1 MDEAKLKKYNIA
13 IAGVGVI
20 GSELLN
26 YINNKL
32 DNQEN
37 NQVQKIVTH
46 ISTRKERNIKNL
58 EWVDNPLKLLEIDD
72 INLIIELIGGAN
84 GIAYELVK
92 NSLKKGKNIVTA
104 NKALIAEHGNE
115 LFNIAKDN
123 NCTLFFE
130 AAVGGALPIIK
141 LLNDNLSNNNIK
153 KISGILNGTCNFIL
167 SKMEEEN
174 YDFDKA
180 LKIAQEKGFA
190 EPDPYLDISAIDAAH
205 KIAIISSLAFNTEI
219 SFDNVKINSIE
230 NITSDIIKIAKNQNY
245 SVKLLAVAIN
255 TNNKIIQY
263 VRPCFIGKNHNLKNI
278 NKALNSVNI
287 ESDPALM
294 TNIIGHGAG
303 SKPTTSALL
312 SDIND
317 AIRNIKHYYNF
328 NNKNIYCNEL
338 DIEQRFIAIAKDNIE
353 LESITS
359 KLDELNIIYSI
370 SDYQN
375 NKIIKFK
382 TKNFSDSY
390 NINHQNIFEIH
401 E

>member
-1 MDEAKLKKYNIA
+1 MDEEKLKKYNIA

-46 ISTRKERNIKNL
+46 ISTRKKRNVDNV

-92 NSLKKGKNIVTA
+92 SSLKKGKNIVTA

-115 LFNIAKDN
+115 LFNLAKEN
-123 NCTLFFE
+123 NCSLFFE

-174 YDFDKA
+174 YDFNQA
-180 LKIAQEKGFA
+180 LKIAQDKGFA

-205 KIAIISSLAFNTEI
+205 KIAIISSLAFNTKI

-230 NITSDIIKIAKNQNY
+230 NITSDIIQIAKNQNY
-245 SVKLLAVAIN
+245 SVKLLAVAIKR
-255 TNNKIIQY
+255 NNKIIQY

-278 NKALNSVNI
+278 NNALNSVNI

-317 AIRNIKHYYNF
+317 AIKGIKHYYNF
-328 NNKNIYCNEL
+328 NNNNIYCDEI
-338 DIEQRFIAIAKDNIE
+338 DIEQEFIAIAKNNIE
-353 LESITS
+353 LESITN
-359 KLDELNIIYSI
+359 KLNDLNIKYSI
-370 SDYQN
+370 SDYHN
-375 NKIIKFK
+375 HKIIKFK
-382 TKNFSDSY
+382 TSNFSDSY
-390 NINHQNIFEIH
+390 NIKHQNIFEIH

>member
-46 ISTRKERNIKNL
+46 ISTRKERNIENL

-317 AIRNIKHYYNF
+317 AIRNIKHHYNF

-353 LESITS
+353 LESITR

-382 TKNFSDSY
+382 TNNFSDSY

>member
-37 NQVQKIVTH
+37 NQVQKRVTH
-46 ISTRKERNIKNL
+46 ISTRKERNIANL

-115 LFNIAKDN
+115 LFNIAKEN
-123 NCTLFFE
+123 NCSLFFE

-205 KIAIISSLAFNTEI
+205 KIAIISSLAFNTKI

-230 NITSDIIKIAKNQNY
+230 NITSDIIQIAKNQNY
-245 SVKLLAVAIN
+245 SVKLLACSIKI
-255 TNNKIIQY
+255 NNKIIQY

-278 NKALNSVNI
+278 NNALNSVNI

-317 AIRNIKHYYNF
+317 AIKGIKHYYNF
-328 NNKNIYCNEL
+328 NNNNIYCDEL
-338 DIEQRFIAIAKDNIE
+338 DIKQEFIAIAKDNIE

-359 KLDELNIIYSI
+359 KLNDLNIKYSI

-375 NKIIKFK
+375 NKIIRFK
-382 TKNFSDSY
+382 TNNFSDSY

>member
-1 MDEAKLKKYNIA
+1 MKKYNIA

-32 DNQEN
+32 DNQAN
-37 NQVQKIVTH
+37 NQFQKIVTH
-46 ISTRKERNIKNL
+46 ISTRKERNIKNV
-58 EWVDNPLKLLEIDD
+58 EWIDNPLKLLEIVN
-72 INLIIELIGGAN
+72 ISLIIELIGGAN

-115 LFNIAKDN
+115 LFRIAKEN

-130 AAVGGALPIIK
+130 ATVGGALPIIK
-141 LLNDNLSNNNIK
+141 LLNDNLSNNNIN

-190 EPDPYLDISAIDAAH
+190 EPDPYLDISSIDAAH
-205 KIAIISSLAFNTEI
+205 KIAIISSLAFNTNI

-230 NITSDIIKIAKNQNY
+230 NITSDIIQIAKNQNY
-245 SVKLLAVAIN
+245 SVKLLACAVN
-255 TNNKIIQY
+255 LNGKIIQY

-278 NKALNSVNI
+278 NNALNSINI

-317 AIRNIKHYYNF
+317 AIRGIKHYYNF
-328 NNKNIYCNEL
+328 NDHNIYCNEL
-338 DIEQRFIAIAKDNIE
+338 DIEQEFIAIAKDNIE
-353 LESITS
+353 FENISS
-359 KLDELNIIYSI
+359 KLNNLEIKYSI
-370 SDYQN
+370 SDYKN
-375 NKIIKFK
+375 NKIIRFK
-382 TKNFSDSY
+382 TNNFSDSY
-390 NINHQNIFEIH
+390 KIKHQNIFEIH

>member
-46 ISTRKERNIKNL
+46 ISTRKERNIENL

-317 AIRNIKHYYNF
+317 AIRNIKHHYNF

-353 LESITS
+353 LESITR

>member
-37 NQVQKIVTH
+37 NQVQKRVTH
-46 ISTRKERNIKNL
+46 ISTRKKRNIANL

-123 NCTLFFE
+123 NCSLFFE

-205 KIAIISSLAFNTEI
+205 KIAIISSLAFNTKI
-219 SFDNVKINSIE
+219 SFDSVKINSIE
-230 NITSDIIKIAKNQNY
+230 NITSDIIQIAKNQNY
-245 SVKLLAVAIN
+245 SVKLLACSIKI
-255 TNNKIIQY
+255 NNKIIQY

-278 NKALNSVNI
+278 NNALNSVNI

-317 AIRNIKHYYNF
+317 AIRNIKHHYNF

-353 LESITS
+353 LESITR

-370 SDYQN
+370 SDYKN

-382 TKNFSDSY
+382 TNNFSDSY